1 MVQDKVRNK
10 RSERRERVALLVLML
25 FPVFVAGGFF
35 TPGWVRLIAVAQ
47 TAELDPRDPVRDR
60 VGPYG
65 RRPLSVPRDLFAGST
80 TDLLDLDE
88 LFGDADYQP
97 YTMSKQKR
105 RVAAFDRSYGNWIDL
120 DDLLLQPE
128 EIVFRDALIDEIQ
141 AQLTLAVDGP
151 MVLLGLCDTL
161 HGTNCVTS
169 DNLTSVSVPVQVVV
183 PEPNT
188 AVLMALGLLAFGVAS
203 RRTV

>member
-1 MVQDKVRNK
+1 MVQEKARDK
-10 RSERRERVALLVLML
+10 RSQNRERVAVFVLML
-25 FPVFVAGGFF
+25 FPLLVAGGFF

-47 TAELDPRDPVRDR
+47 MAELDHRDPVRDR
-60 VGPYG
+60 IGPYG

-80 TDLLDLDE
+80 TELLDLDE
-88 LFGDADYQP
+88 LFGAADHQSR
-97 YTMSKQKR
+97 TMFEQQR
-105 RVAAFDRSYGNWIDL
+105 RVFAFDRSYGNWIAL
-120 DDLLLQPE
+120 DDLEQQPQ
-128 EIVFRDALIDEIQ
+128 EIVFKDALIDEIQ
-141 AQLTLAVDGP
+141 AQAIAAVDGP

-169 DNLTSVSVPVQVVV
+169 DDLTAVSVPVQAVV

-188 AVLMALGLLAFGVAS
+188 AALLALGLLAFAVAS